1 LDILWFCICAFPVLG
16 AVGVIIEHLRVRKWV
31 KERII
36 FVIGGL
42 MLLSIL
48 LGLAAMWFF

>member
-16 AVGVIIEHLRVRKWV
+16 AIGVIIEHLRVRKWV
-31 KERII
+31 KDRII
-36 FVIGGL
+36 LVIGGL

-48 LGLAAMWFF
+48 IGLAAWFF